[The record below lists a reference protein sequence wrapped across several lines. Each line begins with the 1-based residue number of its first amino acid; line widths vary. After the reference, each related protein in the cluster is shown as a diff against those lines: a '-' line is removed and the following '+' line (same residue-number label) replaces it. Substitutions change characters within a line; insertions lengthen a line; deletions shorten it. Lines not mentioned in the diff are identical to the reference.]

1 MKIGIPPNLNND
13 EIKSFTG
20 IVQPQLE
27 EVYSYNY
34 GKSEFKN
41 VKIFVSKDKFPD
53 GIKSPNFEE
62 IRNILN
68 KIPEK
73 HLEFVSDIYFVSY
86 HCKDDNHKTIKGRT
100 LPIIYKIIIYPKA
113 YARLKVILTHEIG
126 HVLFETGLNNELKMI
141 FATEL
146 INSFLQIIFWTQEKR
161 DKFIREEFVNCYDN
175 FINNQERLKQF
186 PLLYDFFKKYI
197 F

>member
-1 MKIGIPPNLNND
+1 MKISIPPNLNSD
-13 EIKSFTG
+13 EIKSFIG
-20 IVQPQLE
+20 IVKPQIE
-27 EVYSYNY
+27 ELYSYSY
-34 GKSEFKN
+34 DKFEFKN
-41 VKIFVSKDKFPD
+41 AKIFISKDKFPD
-53 GIKSPNFEE
+53 SIKRPNFEE
-62 IRNILN
+62 IKNILN

-73 HLEFVSDIYFVSY
+73 HLEFISDIYLVSY
-86 HCKDDNHKTIKGRT
+86 HCKDDSHKTIKGRT

-113 YARLKVILTHEIG
+113 YDRLKVILTHEIG
-126 HVLFETGLNNELKMI
+126 HVVFETGLSNELKMI

-146 INSFLQIIFWTQEKR
+146 VKSFLQIILWSQEKR
-161 DKFIREEFVNCYDN
+161 DKFIREEFVNCYDH